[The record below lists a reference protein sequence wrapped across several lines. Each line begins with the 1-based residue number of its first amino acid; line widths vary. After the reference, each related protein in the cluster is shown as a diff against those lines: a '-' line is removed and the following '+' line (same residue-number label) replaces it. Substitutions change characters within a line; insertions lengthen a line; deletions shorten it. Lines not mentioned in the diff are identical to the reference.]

1 MKILSFELT
10 MPNVGSW
17 NGKWTGAD
25 RKYYIIRTV
34 DNKTGNEI
42 MKDAK
47 QYPIYEGFFER
58 KQVGLS
64 NLKKGYYYNFGDG
77 WGASVEMELIDSKTA
92 AKRRKISCG
101 FSGYDWMVDSI
112 MVHGDIL
119 STKQIK
125 ELHEKEILSIP

>member
-25 RKYYIIRTV
+25 RKYYIIKSV
-34 DNKTGNEI
+34 DNKTATET

-58 KQVGLS
+58 RQVGLS

-125 ELHEKEILSIP
+125 ELHEKETTIA